1 MKKQNSAIQIKN
13 YEKAIEY
20 IKESSER
27 QIRELKIKIRKL
39 KSLAID
45 K

>member
-1 MKKQNSAIQIKN
+1 MKKQNSAILIEN
-13 YEKAIEY
+13 YEKIIKY
-20 IKESSER
+20 IRESSER